1 VPTMTISLV
10 LLLAAFCLLF
20 AINSS
25 IHSYLV
31 VRYAEGDKVAMNVGF
46 YYMANALGRL
56 TGRGSAAGAAAAA
69 AAGTAAVTCCT
80 GSQIVTVGHC

>member
-1 VPTMTISLV
+1 MTAAMVLV
-10 LLLAAFCLLF
+10 LTAFCVLF

-46 YYMANALGRL
+46 YYMANAVGRL
-56 TGRGSAAGAAAAA
+56 TGGGALAQLVRAAW
-69 AAGTAAVTCCT
+69 C
-80 GSQIVTVGHC
+80 